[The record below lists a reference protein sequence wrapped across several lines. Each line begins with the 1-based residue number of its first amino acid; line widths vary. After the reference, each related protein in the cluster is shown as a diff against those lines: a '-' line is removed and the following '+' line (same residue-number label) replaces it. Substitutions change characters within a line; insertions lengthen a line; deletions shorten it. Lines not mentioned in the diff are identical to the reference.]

1 MTGLSIHAVDAAT
14 GRPAEGL
21 RVRVLT
27 VGARGAVIAEGE
39 IGADGTLAHPIVRTR
54 LVAGLYEVAFDIGD
68 FLGEAGDGFLDMAS
82 IRFRIT
88 DPASHCHLPLKFTAF
103 GIALF
108 RGC

>member
-27 VGARGAVIAEGE
+27 AGDRRTVIAEG
-39 IGADGTLAHPIVRTR
+39 ILGADGTLAHPIVRAR
-54 LVAGLYEVAFDIGD
+54 LAAGFYEVAFEIGE
-68 FLGEAGDGFLDMAS
+68 FVGQVGDGFLDVAS
-82 IRFRIT
+82 IRFQIT
-88 DPASHCHLPLKFTAF
+88 DPTSHCHLPLKFTAF

>member
-21 RVRVLT
+21 RVRVLST
-27 VGARGAVIAEGE
+27 GDRQAVVAEGYL
-39 IGADGTLAHPIVRTR
+39 GADGTLAHPIVRTR
-54 LVAGLYEVAFDIGD
+54 LAAGLYEVAFEIGD
-68 FLGEAGDGFLDMAS
+68 FVGQAGDGFLDMAS

-88 DPASHCHLPLKFTAF
+88 DPTSHCHLPLKFTAF

>member
-1 MTGLSIHAVDAAT
+1 MTGLSVHADDAAP

-27 VGARGAVIAEGE
+27 VGARSAVIAEGE

-103 GIALF
+103 GVALF

>member
-1 MTGLSIHAVDAAT
+1 MTGLSIHAVDAAN

-27 VGARGAVIAEGE
+27 AGDRCTVLAEGYL
-39 IGADGTLAHPIVRTR
+39 GADGTLAHPIVHTQ
-54 LVAGLYEVAFDIGD
+54 LAAGLYEVAFEIGD
-68 FLGEAGDGFLDMAS
+68 FIGPAGYGFLDVAS

-88 DPASHCHLPLKFTAF
+88 DPTSHCHLPLKFTAF

-108 RGC
+108 RGF